1 MIIGI
6 GTDLVQIGRIEN
18 SLARTGDRLARRI
31 LTPTEFDEFNCRQN
45 QANFLAKR
53 FAAKEAFS
61 KALKT
66 GIGPISWQDMQV
78 SNTPAGAPEL
88 ELSGGVLTIMR
99 ALGGREVLLSLSDE
113 REYALAFV
121 MITG

>member
-6 GTDLVQIGRIEN
+6 GTDLVQIGRIKN

-53 FAAKEAFS
+53 FAAKEALS

-88 ELSGGVLTIMR
+88 ELSGSVLTIMR

-113 REYALAFV
+113 RDYALAFV